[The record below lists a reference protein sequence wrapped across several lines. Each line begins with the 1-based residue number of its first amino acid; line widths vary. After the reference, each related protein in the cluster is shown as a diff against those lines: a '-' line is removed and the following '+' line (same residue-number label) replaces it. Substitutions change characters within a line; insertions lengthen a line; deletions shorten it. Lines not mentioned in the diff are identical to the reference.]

1 MFFPTKKIILFP
13 SCFLSFFLF
22 FCFPSLSSYV
32 SGEVARHTGKS
43 AFNFGVV
50 QPIHRPLLIIHICV
64 AGTVSRAE
72 GACVLSCFSCVW
84 LFVTP
89 WTAAHQAPL
98 PMAFPRQEDWSGLP
112 FFHPGDL
119 PDPGIEPVSHTS
131 PALAL
136 SGRFFTTRT
145 TWEAP
150 INIIERHFKE
160 NKYGKIKGQSSILDI
175 QRKTSFWCHHH
186 GVFKILNSW

>member
-72 GACVLSCFSCVW
+72 GAGVLSCFSCVW

-98 PMAFPRQEDWSGLP
+98 SMGFSRQECWNGLP
-112 FFHPGDL
+112 FPPPGNL
-119 PDPGIEPVSHTS
+119 PDLTWGLNPHLLCLLHWQVGLLLLAS
-131 PALAL
+131 PEKPWGYISKLYNIGPDGDSIQVTEDIIWCQNSSFL
-136 SGRFFTTRT
+136 ISKVEFF
-145 TWEAP
+145 
-150 INIIERHFKE
+150 
-160 NKYGKIKGQSSILDI
+160 
-175 QRKTSFWCHHH
+175 
-186 GVFKILNSW
+186 